1 MKHHP
6 ERSEGSLGTGVPR
19 EDMDGLSPRGVSQ
32 GVSLGTPSRPGDA
45 IPNKVRDAS
54 LSPGKTKM
62 GAWQDKKR
70 GLGRIKNG
78 RSTGQSRVDLF
89 KESQRDLGLL
99 PKKPT
104 ISFSA
109 DWGAPSLRSG

>member
-1 MKHHP
+1 
-6 ERSEGSLGTGVPR
+6 
-19 EDMDGLSPRGVSQ
+19 
-32 GVSLGTPSRPGDA
+32 
-45 IPNKVRDAS
+45 VRDAS
-54 LSPGKTKM
+54 LSLGKTKM

-78 RSTGQSRVDLF
+78 RSTGQSRGDLF
-89 KESQRDLGLL
+89 KKSQRDLGLL

-104 ISFSA
+104 ISFSEERVIPRLA